1 MLIDVPEQLKGE
13 FASGLRL
20 IQILAKSRRSLGV
33 TEVARQLGLAKSSSH
48 DLLAKL
54 VALGFVEQNPGNRR
68 YHLGPHIFRFFHEVA
83 ENFGLNPKI
92 ASLIRETAE
101 REDTSV
107 YLSMLSAQFHYVVQ
121 AAGPL
126 AYTDTLGVGGS
137 CLGSSA
143 GTVLLA
149 QHPEEDWENYIVDTK
164 NDGSAVTPCDRQKFM
179 EDLRQA
185 KKENVAWNHGS
196 RRNPTCSVASSLPS
210 RDGYPTYALAIVL
223 PQAEWKQRTSDEL
236 LRMLER
242 LMKRAR
248 KIVDPAS

>member
-1 MLIDVPEQLKGE
+1 M
-13 FASGLRL
+13 RL
-20 IQILAKSRRSLGV
+20 IQILAESRRSLGV
-33 TEVARQLGLAKSSSH
+33 TEVAKQLGLAKSSSH

-54 VALGFVEQNPGNRR
+54 VALGFVEQNPTNRR

-92 ASLIRETAE
+92 ANLIRETAE
-101 REDTSV
+101 REGVSV
-107 YLSMLSAQFHYVVQ
+107 YLSMLSAQHHYVVQ

-126 AYTDTLGVGGS
+126 AFTHTLGVGGT
-137 CLGSSA
+137 CMGSSA

-149 QHPEEDWENYIVDTK
+149 QHPEEDWENYILEIKV
-164 NDGSAVTPCDRQKFM
+164 DGSAVTPCDRQQFLAA
-179 EDLRQA
+179 LRQA

-196 RRNPTCSVASSLPS
+196 KRSPVCSVASSLPS

-223 PQAEWKQRTSDEL
+223 PQEEWKQRTSDEL
-236 LRMLER
+236 RKMLDR

-248 KIVDPAS
+248 KIIDPLA